1 MEEAGGPR
9 LGEQPLREP
18 LPLDA
23 RAVPGVPVQKPMT
36 IPVAF
41 STGSL
46 YPFGLNR
53 AYSWAA
59 EAGFDGVEI
68 MMDERWDTHQS
79 AYLDHLAQTH
89 GLRIVALH
97 QPLHRGAWNLA
108 PEETLVRVAKF
119 ARSMDVPVVVTHP
132 PPPGRLLQR
141 WSAGP
146 LREAREQGVAVAVE
160 NMPRGE
166 PRRIFS
172 IGRYRS
178 CYLPEHLL
186 GLGDVTLDTSH
197 VGASKVDL
205 MRAYSILVGQLRHVH
220 LSDSD
225 LTGGDQHRL
234 PGKGR
239 LPLRPFLS
247 ALATS
252 DYPGVVCLELKPWPL
267 GAPNPETILERM
279 RGSLEYARAAL
290 AASAG

>member
-1 MEEAGGPR
+1 
-9 LGEQPLREP
+9 
-18 LPLDA
+18 
-23 RAVPGVPVQKPMT
+23 MT
-36 IPVAF
+36 IPVSF

-46 YPFGLNR
+46 YPFGLER
-53 AYSWAA
+53 AYTWAA

-68 MMDERWDTHQS
+68 MMDERWDTHQRH
-79 AYLDHLAQTH
+79 YLEHLRQKH
-89 GLRIVALH
+89 GVPILALH
-97 QPLHRGAWNLA
+97 PPLRRGVWNLS
-108 PEETLVRVAKF
+108 PEKTLVRAARL
-119 ARSMDVPVVVTHP
+119 ARSMGIPTVVAHP
-132 PPPGRLLQR
+132 PPPGRPLVR

-146 LREAREQGVAVAVE
+146 LREAREQGVSVAVE

-172 IGRYRS
+172 VGRYRS
-178 CYLPEHLL
+178 CYLPEHLA

-205 MRAYSILVGQLRHVH
+205 MRAHSALAGQLRHVH

-247 ALATS
+247 ALAEG
-252 DYPGVVCLELKPWPL
+252 DYPGAVSLELKPWPL
-267 GAPNPETILERM
+267 GAPDPETILQRM
-279 RGSLEYARAAL
+279 RGALKFTRTAL
-290 AASAG
+290 ADDPRVR